1 MGAGLDPATRT
12 LNVRG
17 TVQQAGRLKAQMLAT
32 VTVLGVGTVNAAFV
46 PDDAV
51 QMLEGKTYVFIAT
64 PESTGAT
71 FERRE
76 VEVGSRSGGRAAI
89 LKGLSAGDVVVTT
102 GAFAVKS
109 TFLKAT
115 MSKMEM

>member
-1 MGAGLDPATRT
+1 
-12 LNVRG
+12 
-17 TVQQAGRLKAQMLAT
+17 MLAT

-51 QMLEGKTYVFIAT
+51 QVIEGKTYVFT
-64 PESTGAT
+64 VMPMSDGVM
-71 FERRE
+71 FERKL
-76 VEVGSRSGGRAAI
+76 VEVGSRANSRAAI
-89 LKGLSAGDVVVTT
+89 LSGLSAGDVVVTS

-115 MSKMEM
+115 MSKMEH